1 MAEHT
6 FNNNYTNIIQKDMN
20 SIRISGGLLK
30 GKKIDFDFRDNL
42 RPTSNKLKEI
52 LFNWIQF
59 DITDNYICLDL
70 FAGTGSMGVEAI
82 SRGASKV
89 FFIELNKKHYQN
101 IKKNI
106 SKLDL
111 QDNAKLVFR
120 DSFSWIQKNDLS
132 KFDLIIIDPPFE
144 KGFEEKILK
153 QILKKNELKKSCK
166 IYIEYSKFVD
176 LELPKT
182 VNVIKE
188 KKLGDVRALL
198 IEI

>member
-1 MAEHT
+1 
-6 FNNNYTNIIQKDMN
+6 MN

-42 RPTSNKLKEI
+42 RPTTNKLKEI

-59 DITDNYICLDL
+59 DITDNYVCLDL

-120 DSFSWIQKNDLS
+120 DSFSWIQKNDFALS
-132 KFDLIIIDPPFE
+132 
-144 KGFEEKILK
+144 
-153 QILKKNELKKSCK
+153 
-166 IYIEYSKFVD
+166 
-176 LELPKT
+176 
-182 VNVIKE
+182 
-188 KKLGDVRALL
+188 
-198 IEI
+198 